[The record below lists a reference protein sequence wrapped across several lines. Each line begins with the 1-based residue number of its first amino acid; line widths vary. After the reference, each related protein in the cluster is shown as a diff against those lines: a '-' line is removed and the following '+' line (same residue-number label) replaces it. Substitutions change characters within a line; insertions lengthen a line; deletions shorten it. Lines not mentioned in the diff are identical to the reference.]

1 MTAQYDYA
9 NSKLVHLN
17 PMVID
22 ASFFSFLYFVM

>member
-22 ASFFSFLYFVM
+22 ASFLVFYIL